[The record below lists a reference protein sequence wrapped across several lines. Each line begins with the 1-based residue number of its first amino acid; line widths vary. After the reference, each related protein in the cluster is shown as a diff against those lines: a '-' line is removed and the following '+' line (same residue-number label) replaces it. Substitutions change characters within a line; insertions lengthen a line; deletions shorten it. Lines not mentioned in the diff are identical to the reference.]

1 MGSNESAS
9 IKEFIAA
16 MSVGSRFSHALR
28 KLQGRTLPVW
38 AAGLSFFFI
47 ELFAFAFL
55 GFDADET
62 VFSILTVPEGHSV
75 LERIW
80 PVVFGALWALLLTG
94 LVYALPHKA
103 ARIVYGVFYF
113 LGTVYAAAQTGYYL
127 LFGQML
133 WLSEF
138 RYASEGSDYFSVLL
152 RYPIGWWL
160 GIAALV
166 LLGILILRHFPR
178 RKPGTVRVVLSLL
191 LSAVA
196 VCGTAVLPKAVFLQ
210 DRSIRYAGSD
220 YGRMQSAEAAYT
232 NMFSPHRLYRICGLY
247 QSLVKDTYANYLFPL
262 TPSYASA
269 QRAARQEIDAYFESR
284 PAHQVN
290 NMTGIFAGKNVVLVL
305 MESMDDWMIGQ
316 NTPTISRMMEEGIHF
331 TNFYTPGY
339 GGVRTFNSEFCMNT
353 GSFLSS
359 QGGYAFDYVT
369 NDYRQSLASLL
380 RSQGYSALTYHYN
393 DPNFYSRGIFS
404 PAMGYEAYVC
414 YEDYISED
422 DKDLLYDDQLLF
434 DNEALSESFFREGPK
449 LNFIITRSAHLSY
462 VYNEV
467 LSYWALQRYPEY
479 RGLTGH
485 EEVDCAFLKAKLVD
499 DLFARLLQELEA
511 HGELENTVIIAMTD
525 HYTYGVKDLDML
537 LERSS
542 VTEELLLEKTP
553 LFIWSADCPDLEVT
567 KTLNTADV
575 LPTVLNLLGLE
586 SPYRYIG
593 QDAFASD
600 YPGYALFPDGS
611 WICNGSAFDASQNQ
625 MLTLDP
631 NAPAVSDEFFARMN
645 EICEEFIRA
654 NNQILETNYYHK

>member
-1 MGSNESAS
+1 
-9 IKEFIAA
+9 
-16 MSVGSRFSHALR
+16 MSVGSRFSHAFQQC
-28 KLQGRTLPVW
+28 KGRTLPVW
-38 AAGLSFFFI
+38 AAGLSFFLI
-47 ELFAFAFL
+47 EVFAFAFL

-75 LERIW
+75 MERIW
-80 PVVFGALWALLLTG
+80 PVVFGALWALVLTG
-94 LVYALPHKA
+94 LVYALPGTA
-103 ARIVYGVFYF
+103 ARIAYGIFYY
-113 LGTVYAAAQTGYYL
+113 LGVVYAAVQTGYYL

-166 LLGILILRHFPR
+166 LLGIGVLRHFPR

-196 VCGTAVLPKAVFLQ
+196 VCGAAALPKVVFLQ

-232 NMFSPHRLYRICGLY
+232 NMFSPHRLYRVCGLY

-262 TPSYASA
+262 TPGYASA
-269 QRAARQEIDAYFESR
+269 QRAARQEINAYFERR
-284 PAHQVN
+284 PAHQN
-290 NMTGIFAGKNVVLVL
+290 NDMTGIFAGKNVVLVL
-305 MESMDDWMIGQ
+305 MESMDDWMIGE
-316 NTPTISRMMEEGIHF
+316 NTPTITRMMEEGICF
-331 TNFYTPGY
+331 TDFYTPGY

-380 RSQGYSALTYHYN
+380 RDQGYSALTYHYN
-393 DPNFYSRGIFS
+393 DPNFYSRGVFS

-414 YEDYISED
+414 YEDYISGED
-422 DKDLLYDDQLLF
+422 EELLYDDQLLF
-434 DNEALSESFFREGPK
+434 DNDALSESFFREGPK

-467 LSYWALQRYPEY
+467 LSHWALKQYPEY
-479 RGLTGH
+479 KGLTGH

-499 DLFARLLQELEA
+499 ELFARLLQELEA
-511 HGELENTVIIAMTD
+511 HGELDNTVIIAMTD
-525 HYTYGVKDLDML
+525 HYTYGVQDTDML
-537 LERSS
+537 LERSG

-553 LFIWSADCPDLEVT
+553 LFIWSADCPDLAVS
-567 KTLNTADV
+567 KTMQTADV
-575 LPTVLNLLGLE
+575 LPTVLNLLGVE
-586 SPYRYIG
+586 SPFPYVG
-593 QDAFASD
+593 QDVFDPD

-611 WICNGSAFDASQNQ
+611 WICGGSAFDASQELLLPLQ
-625 MLTLDP
+625 P
-631 NAPAVSDEFFARMN
+631 EAPAVSEEFFARMN
-645 EICEEFIRA
+645 EICEAFIRV